1 MTPLEAEISGFGL
14 FRKATILLGEVKLQ
28 NSAEPAC
35 QHALFYSFVNLLM
48 DDDPGVMNLM
58 K

>member
-1 MTPLEAEISGFGL
+1 MTPPAAEISGFGL
-14 FRKATILLGEVKLQ
+14 FRKGTTLLVKVKLQ
-28 NSAEPAC
+28 NSTEPAC

-48 DDDPGVMNLM
+48 DDDPGVMNLR